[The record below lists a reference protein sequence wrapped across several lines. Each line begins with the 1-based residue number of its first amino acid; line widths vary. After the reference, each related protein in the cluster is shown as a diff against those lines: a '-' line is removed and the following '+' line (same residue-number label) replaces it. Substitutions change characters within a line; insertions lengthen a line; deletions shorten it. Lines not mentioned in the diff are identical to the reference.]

1 MGKRGQEEAELRLQ
15 QEARPPGPVE
25 WPGHRPVNYLDDQ
38 GERRV
43 VCRRYAASSAAGRL
57 TTLRKRNGLLF
68 GSCKGAQGPKEQIRR
83 LGKGLHPLP
92 SMKGVRCS
100 LEEGL
105 SVEAEKELQEAAGGE
120 KPAAGKE
127 AEARGQVRPEAWVQP
142 LGAAAQADGVEAG
155 ELQAMGD
162 KAVAVAASRAREA
175 GEVRGAA
182 MA

>member
-1 MGKRGQEEAELRLQ
+1 MQEVRGKWCCGA
-15 QEARPPGPVE
+15 
-25 WPGHRPVNYLDDQ
+25 PGHP
-38 GERRV
+38 GEEER
-43 VCRRYAASSAAGRL
+43 AAVQQLQR
-57 TTLRKRNGLLF
+57 
-68 GSCKGAQGPKEQIRR
+68 GAGPKGQIRR
-83 LGKGLHPLP
+83 PGKGPRPLP
-92 SMKGVRCS
+92 SGEGIRCC

-105 SVEAEKELQEAAGGE
+105 SEEAEKELQEAAGGE